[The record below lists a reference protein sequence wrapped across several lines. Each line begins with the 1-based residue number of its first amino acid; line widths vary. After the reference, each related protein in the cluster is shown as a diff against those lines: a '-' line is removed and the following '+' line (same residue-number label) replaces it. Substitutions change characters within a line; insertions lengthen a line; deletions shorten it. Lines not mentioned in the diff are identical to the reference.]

1 MDTKKLGRVKE
12 VFIPNEED
20 LTKIG
25 FKVELANE
33 LITIIN
39 DQTIENVRIYRDDFV
54 YVEIKKLNNEIYYD
68 IELIND
74 NDMGAEDY
82 E

>member
-1 MDTKKLGRVKE
+1 MRKLGKVLE
-12 VFIPNEED
+12 VFLKEEEQ

-25 FKVELANE
+25 FKIEIDNE
-33 LITIIN
+33 IITIITKQN
-39 DQTIENVRIYRDDFV
+39 LDNVKIYRDDFV

-74 NDMGAEDY
+74 NDIGAEDY

>member
-1 MDTKKLGRVKE
+1 MRKLGRVLE
-12 VFIPNEED
+12 VFLKEEEQ

-25 FKVELANE
+25 FKIEIDNE
-33 LITIIN
+33 IITIITKQN
-39 DQTIENVRIYRDDFV
+39 LDNVKIYRDDFV

-68 IELIND
+68 IKLIND

>member
-1 MDTKKLGRVKE
+1 MRKLGRVLE
-12 VFIPNEED
+12 VFLKEEEQ

-25 FKVELANE
+25 FKIEIDNE
-33 LITIIN
+33 IITIITKQN
-39 DQTIENVRIYRDDFV
+39 LDNVKIYRDDFV

-74 NDMGAEDY
+74 NDMGDEDY

>member
-1 MDTKKLGRVKE
+1 MRKLGRVLE
-12 VFIPNEED
+12 VFLKEEEQ

-25 FKVELANE
+25 FKIEIDNE
-33 LITIIN
+33 IITIIKKQN
-39 DQTIENVRIYRDDFV
+39 LDNVKIYRDDFV
-54 YVEIKKLNNEIYYD
+54 YVEIKKENNEIYYD

-74 NDMGAEDY
+74 NDMGDEDY

>member
-1 MDTKKLGRVKE
+1 MRKLGRVLE
-12 VFIPNEED
+12 VFLKEEEQ

-25 FKVELANE
+25 FKIEIDNE
-33 LITIIN
+33 IIIIITN
-39 DQTIENVRIYRDDFV
+39 QNLDNVKIYRDDFV

-74 NDMGAEDY
+74 NDMGDEDY

>member
-1 MDTKKLGRVKE
+1 MRKLGRVLE
-12 VFIPNEED
+12 VFLKEEEQ

-25 FKVELANE
+25 FKIEIDNE
-33 LITIIN
+33 IITIIQKQN
-39 DQTIENVRIYRDDFV
+39 LDNIKIYRDDFV

-74 NDMGAEDY
+74 NDMGDEDY